1 MIKHIILWNFQEGQ
15 GTEEN
20 KLKMK
25 NGLEGL
31 KDKIPGIVS
40 IEVITKP
47 IAGSNAEV
55 KLNSVF
61 ESEEALNNYQ
71 VHPEHVKVAAFVR
84 SITCN
89 RMCMDFE

>member
-31 KDKIPGIVS
+31 KDKKNILKILR
-40 IEVITKP
+40 TMP
-47 IAGSNAEV
+47 I
-55 KLNSVF
+55 
-61 ESEEALNNYQ
+61 
-71 VHPEHVKVAAFVR
+71 
-84 SITCN
+84 
-89 RMCMDFE
+89 